1 MGKRIFLEYLL
12 IIGYISLLKRGIHNP
27 YLYVNSSQMK
37 IIRRVSHRS
46 SWTKS
51 CIWTKKEHIHIM
63 HYPWRYIILIKYD
76 LSEPFLTNFL
86 FWPRSDLG
94 YTSRDLHIWCTCYI
108 NVGVN
113 KSFLCN
119 FHLCRRHN
127 GCFTS
132 TTKVYVL
139 RTIFMSNLGI
149 FFPMNRKWSWKYQKC
164 KSCSIISIEGQNTLN
179 FRSIFSYFEGPGWNK
194 KGNLFFCW
202 FATWPFIF

>member
-1 MGKRIFLEYLL
+1 MGLGDLSTYIYLIQYCVIYMHWSCLRLDPKNKRSLKDGKTNFLEYLL
-12 IIGYISLLKRGIHNP
+12 IIGYISLFKRGIHNP

-37 IIRRVSHRS
+37 IIRRVSHRI
-46 SWTKS
+46 SWTKR

-63 HYPWRYIILIKYD
+63 HYPERYIILIRYD
-76 LSEPFLTNFL
+76 LAIMSEPFLTNFL

-94 YTSRDLHIWCTCYI
+94 YTSQDLHIWCTCYI

-132 TTKVYVL
+132 TTKYMYFKRFYVK
-139 RTIFMSNLGI
+139 LG
-149 FFPMNRKWSWKYQKC
+149 N
-164 KSCSIISIEGQNTLN
+164 
-179 FRSIFSYFEGPGWNK
+179 IFSYE
-194 KGNLFFCW
+194 
-202 FATWPFIF
+202 

>member
-46 SWTKS
+46 SWTKR

-63 HYPWRYIILIKYD
+63 HYPWRYIIFIKYD
-76 LSEPFLTNFL
+76 WIDSKLVLNDIHEFLVLAKIGFRL
-86 FWPRSDLG
+86 YFPRFTHLMHL
-94 YTSRDLHIWCTCYI
+94 YYI

-164 KSCSIISIEGQNTLN
+164 KSCSIISIEGQKK
-179 FRSIFSYFEGPGWNK
+179 FEFSFYIF
-194 KGNLFFCW
+194 LFW
-202 FATWPFIF
+202 RTGLKQKR